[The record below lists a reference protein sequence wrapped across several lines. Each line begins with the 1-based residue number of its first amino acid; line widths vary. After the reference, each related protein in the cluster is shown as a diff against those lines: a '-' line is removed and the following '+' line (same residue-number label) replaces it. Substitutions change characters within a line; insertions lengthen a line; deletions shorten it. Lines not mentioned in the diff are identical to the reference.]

1 MEPEDVDSLLDR
13 AHRLLNEGRPADSLR
28 CLDEVEGRLLD
39 ADDRIEHASLRAHA
53 LLDMERDD
61 EALQTLEEAI
71 DEFPESARLLG
82 SLGVV
87 LSSGKDLQ
95 GAREALETAVALD
108 PDDEVHLANLGLIH
122 EKMRDY
128 AEAISLYD
136 QALDMGADLDWALQR
151 KASALIEAGEADQAR
166 GTLKRYLSLVPGD
179 AAQWISLAIL
189 YSDDGLFE
197 DAFECYRQA
206 EAIEADSP
214 SLRLNW
220 GVSAV
225 RAGRLPVALE
235 QLEHLRRAAAD
246 STRPALLEAF
256 ILEEQGDL
264 REALRCYTKTV
275 TLANPHDYGELSYTF
290 EMAMDFYARRKMRS
304 RCERLLKRA
313 HEANACTVELC
324 EAYRELTGDRLE
336 RGYWFNLVIEA
347 DYRGGLEEVHELG
360 ADRNGRSTRF
370 QRGFQ
375 VVARDRD
382 EAVTLVLDFATRMGE
397 TNLTV
402 CEFAREERLDDVYT
416 GIYEVDRESLVLA
429 RA

>member
-1 MEPEDVDSLLDR
+1 MDPEYVDALLDR
-13 AHRLLNEGRPADSLR
+13 AHRLLSEGRPAESLR

-39 ADDRIEHASLRAHA
+39 ADDQIEHASLRAHA
-53 LLDMERDD
+53 LLELERDD

-71 DEFPESARLLG
+71 EEFPESARLLG
-82 SLGVV
+82 ALGVV
-87 LSSGKDLQ
+87 LSSGNDLQ
-95 GAREALETAVALD
+95 GARQALESAISLD
-108 PDDEVHLANLGLIH
+108 PEDEVHLANLALVH

-128 AEAISLYD
+128 PEALRLYD

-151 KASALIEAGEADQAR
+151 KATTLIEAGEVDQAR
-166 GTLKRYLSLVPGD
+166 GTLKRYLSLVPSD

-189 YSDDGLFE
+189 YSDDGLFD

-206 EAIEADSP
+206 ERIEANST

-225 RAGRLPVALE
+225 RAGRLPVAME
-235 QLEHLRRAAAD
+235 QLEHLRRAAAN
-246 STRPALLEAF
+246 STRPTLLEAF

-264 REALRCYTKTV
+264 REALRCYAKTV
-275 TLANPHDYGELSYTF
+275 TLVDPGDFDELSYTF
-290 EMAMDFYARRKMRS
+290 EMAMDFYARRNMRG

-324 EAYRELTGDRLE
+324 EAYRELTGDRLK
-336 RGYWFNLVIEA
+336 RGYWFNIVIEA
-347 DYRGGLEEVHELG
+347 DYRSGLQELHELG
-360 ADRNGRSTRF
+360 ADRHGRFTRF

-382 EAVTLVLDFATRMGE
+382 EAVTLVLDFAARMGE
-397 TNLTV
+397 TGLTV
-402 CEFAREERLDDVYT
+402 CEFAREERMEDVYT

-429 RA
+429 PV